1 MRKLILLVCSVI
13 LSLSAFAQTDKIF
26 YTSTDG
32 NIVTPYE
39 TDVFGVNIISN
50 EYKDGQG
57 IITFDGP
64 VKSVGE
70 DAFYFCKSLTSITIP
85 EGVTSIGRS
94 AFAYCSSLTTVT
106 LPEGVTSIEDN
117 TFHYCSSLTAI
128 TIPEGVTSIG
138 ENAFYFCKS
147 LTALTIPEGVTN
159 IGDNTFQ
166 YCSSLTA
173 ITIPEGAT
181 SIGAWAFS
189 GCSSLTAIT
198 IPNTVTSIGTFAFS
212 KCSSLPSITIPEGVT
227 SIEGCMFS
235 GCSSLTTITIP
246 ESVTSIGSS
255 AFEDCSSLTSIV
267 VESGNT
273 IYDSRENCNAIIET
287 ATNTLV
293 AGCKSTIIPN
303 TVTSIGAGAFQ
314 YCSSL
319 TSITI
324 PNSVTSI
331 GGWAFYGSSL
341 TSINIPNSVT
351 SIGSSTFSSCSS
363 LTSIVVESGNTIYD
377 SRENCNAIIETAT
390 NTLIAG
396 CKSTIIPSTVTR
408 IGSSAFSNCKSL
420 SSITVPISV
429 TTIGSFAFSGCSSLA
444 TITISG
450 VTSIGIYAF
459 DGCSSLPSITIP
471 NTLTSIGDWA
481 FSGCSSLTSV
491 TIPKGVTSIGG
502 YAFSYCSKLGIVHAE
517 ATTPPTLGSDAFN
530 SSPVCIIPC
539 GAKAAYE
546 ESDWAAQAKEL
557 VEDCIYPAWQILYT
571 STDSN
576 IVTPYK
582 TDVFGAN
589 IISNEYKDGQGI
601 ITFDG
606 PVTSIGQE
614 AFYRCSSLASITI
627 PDSVTSIGEKACDGC
642 SSLTTITI
650 PSGVTSIG
658 EKACDGCSS
667 LTTITIPSGVTSIGE
682 CVFASCSSLTSIV
695 VESGN
700 TIYDSRENCNAII
713 ETATNSLIAGCK
725 STIIP
730 NTVTNI
736 GNYAFCRCDSLASI
750 TIPEGVT
757 NIGTSAFAGCS
768 SLTSITIPNSVTSI
782 GEYAF
787 YQCSSL
793 TSITIPEGVTSIENY
808 TFQYCSSLIA
818 ITIPEGVTNIGT
830 STFSSCSSLTS
841 ITIPEG
847 VTSIGNNAF
856 SGCSSLTSITIPEG
870 VTNIGTSTFSS
881 CSSLTSITIPEGVTS
896 IGNNAFSGCS
906 SLTSITIPEGV
917 TSIGRLT
924 FSNCSSLIAIT
935 ISESVTSIGIQA
947 FRSCSKLDTVYV
959 KATTPPT
966 LGSTTFTSSPVC
978 IIPCG
983 TKAVYESSDW
993 GRYVRKFVVSE
1004 QFEIVV
1010 YSSNDTWGTVTIEL
1024 PTPSQGIG
1032 NFSVSAYKQVTFS
1045 PGNLQYHPKN
1055 EEWRFAPSQTDYI
1068 GDANSNI
1075 SSTYNGWIDL
1085 FGWSTS
1091 STNFGVSTST
1101 DPNSYSGSFVDWG
1114 TNKIGD
1120 DDPYTWRTLNSTEWN
1135 YLLSNRNNAS
1145 SLCGVAQVNGV
1156 NGLILLPDNWTCPE
1170 GVTFKSGI
1178 HSNTG
1183 VDYYAAYQTFTAE
1196 QWAKLEAAGAVFLPA
1211 AGGRNGS
1218 DVYDGRDRGLYWS
1231 STQNS
1236 SMAIALIFS
1245 SAEVDRGNGSRHNGL
1260 SVRLA
1265 RTIYE
1270 Q

>member
-658 EKACDGCSS
+658 E
-667 LTTITIPSGVTSIGE
+667 

-830 STFSSCSSLTS
+830 STFSS
-841 ITIPEG
+841 
-847 VTSIGNNAF
+847 
-856 SGCSSLTSITIPEG
+856 
-870 VTNIGTSTFSS
+870 
-881 CSSLTSITIPEGVTS
+881 
-896 IGNNAFSGCS
+896 CS